1 MANEVFINIKD
12 LPELTEI
19 NNGDYIIVE
28 TSTGTRILNFENL
41 IIPPENNVLTTTVA
55 DTNFS
60 LVALSTVIDTTNT
73 NLGNLQTSFNESI
86 TNTFYTLS
94 SDINT
99 VSTNLENLST
109 YVELTQKL
117 YVSKCV
123 ITIPTLA
130 KTGSNVLQ
138 PTMSNLGLSFED
150 ISVTPANSYA
160 ARFPAYVESIN
171 DETGVITIRGG
182 FTRYDVSGGSTVA
195 VDVVAEQEAVY
206 TVMAILKI

>member
-19 NNGDYIIVE
+19 NNGDYIVVE
-28 TSTGTRILNFENL
+28 TSTGTRILDFENL

-55 DTNFS
+55 DTNIS
-60 LVALSTVIDTTNT
+60 LIALSTVLDNTNT
-73 NLGNLQTSFNESI
+73 SLQNLQTNFDESI
-86 TNTFYTLS
+86 TNAYYTLS
-94 SDINT
+94 SDIDAVNT
-99 VSTNLENLST
+99 KLENLST
-109 YVELTQKL
+109 NVELTQKIYL
-117 YVSKCV
+117 AKCV
-123 ITIPTLA
+123 ITIPALA

-150 ISVTPANSYA
+150 ISVTPANLYA
-160 ARFPAYVESIN
+160 ARFPAYVQSII

-195 VDVVAEQEAVY
+195 VDIVAEQEAVY
-206 TVMAILKI
+206 TVMAILKL